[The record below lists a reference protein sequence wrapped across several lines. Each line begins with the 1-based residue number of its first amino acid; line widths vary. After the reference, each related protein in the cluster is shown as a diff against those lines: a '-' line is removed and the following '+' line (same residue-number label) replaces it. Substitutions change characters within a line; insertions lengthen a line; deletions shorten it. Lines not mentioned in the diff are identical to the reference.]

1 MEVNINIKLSL
12 FATLVSLV
20 IISTGCS
27 NIIDVTSD
35 GPVNSDPGERTWGAA
50 IDDEQIE
57 TLAIVNLSKASSA
70 LDDAHI
76 SVTSYNAVVL
86 LTGQVSSNDLRT
98 LAGKTVGN
106 INRVRQVY
114 NELQVQGE
122 TSMLSRT
129 NDSWLTSKVK
139 TKLYANGDIEGGRIK
154 VVSENGTIFMMGLVT
169 RAEADQA
176 VDVVRNTGG
185 VQKVV
190 KVFEYID

>member
-1 MEVNINIKLSL
+1 MKTIAVLILACS
-12 FATLVSLV
+12 ATLLS
-20 IISTGCS
+20 GCS
-27 NIIDVTSD
+27 SLIGATSD
-35 GPVNSDPGERTWGAA
+35 GPVNGDPGERTWGAA

-57 TLAIVNLSKASSA
+57 TMALVNLDKASEQLADS
-70 LDDAHI
+70 HI

-86 LTGQVSSNDLRT
+86 LSGQVANSDLRA
-98 LAGKTVGN
+98 LAGSTVGK

-114 NELQVQGE
+114 NELQIQGE
-122 TSMLSRT
+122 TSFLSRS

-139 TKLYANGDIEGGRIK
+139 SKLLANGDVESGRIK
-154 VVSENGTIFMMGLVT
+154 VVTENGTVFMMGLLS

>member
-1 MEVNINIKLSL
+1 MEVNINMKLFSL
-12 FATLVSLV
+12 GAIACTLILSG
-20 IISTGCS
+20 GCS
-27 NIIDVTSD
+27 SIIDATSD

-57 TLAIVNLSKASSA
+57 TLAIVNLNKANPA
-70 LDDAHI
+70 LDDANI

-86 LTGQVSSNDLRT
+86 LTGQVSSNDLRA

-139 TKLYANGDIEGGRIK
+139 TKLYANGDTEGGRIK

>member
-1 MEVNINIKLSL
+1 MEVNISMKFLLSSAIICLCTL
-12 FATLVSLV
+12 F
-20 IISTGCS
+20 TGCS
-27 NIIDVTSD
+27 NIIDATSE

-57 TLAIVNLSKASSA
+57 TLAIVNLNKASPA
-70 LDDAHI
+70 LDDAHV

-86 LTGQVSSNDLRT
+86 LTGQVSSNELRA
-98 LAGKTVGN
+98 LAAKTVGN

-139 TKLYANGDIEGGRIK
+139 TKLYANGDTEGGRIK
-154 VVSENGTIFMMGLVT
+154 VVSENGTVFMMGLVT